1 MKSSKPLMKIILIVN
16 RKFFHFSS
24 LLFFSC
30 NKAIYAKHSDII
42 SSSSLFFLIEKA
54 SNAKGKICRKLL
66 LNSNEMTFNTKI
78 VENSEYINV
87 ECSAIGKVSFEI
99 LF

>member
-1 MKSSKPLMKIILIVN
+1 MKIILIVN
-16 RKFFHFSS
+16 RKLFHFCS

-30 NKAIYAKHSDII
+30 NKAIYAKYSAVI
-42 SSSSLFFLIEKA
+42 SSSSLFFLIETA
-54 SNAKGKICRKLL
+54 GL
-66 LNSNEMTFNTKI
+66 LNINETTFNTKI